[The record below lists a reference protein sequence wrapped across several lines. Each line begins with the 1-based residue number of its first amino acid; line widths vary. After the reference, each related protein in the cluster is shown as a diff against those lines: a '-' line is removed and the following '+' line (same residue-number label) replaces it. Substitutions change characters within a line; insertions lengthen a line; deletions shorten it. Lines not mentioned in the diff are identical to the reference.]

1 MTDQKVAIITGGGR
15 GMGAAIARK
24 LSEQGYRLALMSPSD
39 SARILA
45 DELGGIGLQ
54 GSTANLSD
62 IEALVEAAREAH
74 GRIDAVVNHTGGP
87 PKGDLLD
94 IADDDWHAALDL
106 IILNVV
112 RMCRLVT
119 PLMVEQGGGAYVNIT
134 TFSAFEP
141 DLRFPVSSALRAG
154 LGSFTKMFS
163 DRYAAEGIRM
173 NNILP
178 GFIDSLCR
186 NRGISPVR
194 RSRVYHRP
202 EYPRRRWTN
211 APRLRSG
218 TSAHGVE
225 RRLRRPAPGIARP
238 ANRLAPFLTIRSASK
253 LLTLARHSCSAWPIG
268 LMPLSFHHFALPE
281 KPMFGEG

>member
-1 MTDQKVAIITGGGR
+1 MTNQKVAVITGGGR

-24 LSEQGYRLALMSPSD
+24 LNEQGYRLALMSPSE
-39 SARILA
+39 SARVLA
-45 DELGGIGLQ
+45 DELDGIGLQ
-54 GSTANLSD
+54 GSTAKLGD
-62 IEALVEAAREAH
+62 IEALVAAAREAY

-106 IILNVV
+106 VILNVV

-119 PLMVEQGGGAYVNIT
+119 PLMVERGGGAYVNIT

-163 DRYAAEGIRM
+163 DRYAADGIRM

-178 GFIDSLCR
+178 GFVDSLNIPDEWAETVPMKR
-186 NRGISPVR
+186 IGKVSEIAETAAFLLSDGAGYITGQNI
-194 RSRVYHRP
+194 RVD
-202 EYPRRRWTN
+202 
-211 APRLRSG
+211 G
-218 TSAHGVE
+218 G
-225 RRLRRPAPGIARP
+225 
-238 ANRLAPFLTIRSASK
+238 LT
-253 LLTLARHSCSAWPIG
+253 RHV
-268 LMPLSFHHFALPE
+268 
-281 KPMFGEG
+281 